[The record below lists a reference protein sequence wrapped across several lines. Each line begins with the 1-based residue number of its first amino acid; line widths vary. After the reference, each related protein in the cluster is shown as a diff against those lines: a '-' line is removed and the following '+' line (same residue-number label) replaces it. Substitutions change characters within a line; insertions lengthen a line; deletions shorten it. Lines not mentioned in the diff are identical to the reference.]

1 MSETENPK
9 LDDMTFTDAAEY
21 CLELRRSFMV
31 WRGHTYNLK
40 DDRDI
45 QRGIARQKGVD
56 QENARKSGDMAD
68 AMFYTF
74 VGMDLAKQP
83 KTATDMR
90 PFRVAYERALARIDH
105 LEGILSKRIISDC
118 GSQAAGAPIAGRE
131 DPDFSEIDAPIA
143 GRMITDK
150 RVDLLRI
157 ERQAN
162 GGWLVDGRKDV
173 RDDHITRSD
182 VSAAFTN
189 TADMLRALADLLE
202 RDDEKR
208 KEAQDG

>member
-9 LDDMTFTDAAEY
+9 LDDMTFGEAFAWCRKNRNPDMGDPH
-21 CLELRRSFMV
+21 FMQ
-31 WRGHTYNLK
+31 WRGDVYNIKSVGDVVSGFQRQALIDRGDAEQAQHTAEAMAYFFM
-40 DDRDI
+40 
-45 QRGIARQKGVD
+45 GV
-56 QENARKSGDMAD
+56 
-68 AMFYTF
+68 
-74 VGMDLAKQP
+74 DLAKEKGSAQRAFAP
-83 KTATDMR
+83 
-90 PFRVAYERALARIDH
+90 ERAWSTIEEARNNTF
-105 LEGILSKRIISDC
+105 
-118 GSQAAGAPIAGRE
+118 
-131 DPDFSEIDAPIA
+131 PDEEYPPA

-162 GGWLVDGRKDV
+162 GGWLIDGRKDV
-173 RDDHITRSD
+173 RDDYITRSD

-208 KEAQDG
+208 KEALGE

>member
-1 MSETENPK
+1 MSETENPN
-9 LDDMTFTDAAEY
+9 LDDMTFGEAFARCRTN
-21 CLELRRSFMV
+21 RRVLMR
-31 WRGHTYNLK
+31 WRGSTYNISNAN
-40 DDRDI
+40 DVAAGVRRQADI
-45 QRGIARQKGVD
+45 YRERRAMSK
-56 QENARKSGDMAD
+56 NMAD
-68 AMFYTF
+68 AMTY
-74 VGMDLAKQP
+74 GMDM
-83 KTATDMR
+83 TRT
-90 PFRVAYERALARIDH
+90 RIDPKDFYM
-105 LEGILSKRIISDC
+105 GVDMAK
-118 GSQAAGAPIAGRE
+118 PE
-131 DPDFSEIDAPIA
+131 DPDFAEIDAPII

-173 RDDHITRSD
+173 RDDYITRSD